1 MPSFALL
8 EASEDTVDG
17 EFTFNLSRT
26 SAHVTVTND
35 DPVKDLQYKFNA
47 SAPGWC
53 TLKSNE
59 TISMEF
65 STMEVLVKGDNIP
78 YRIWAFS

>member
-1 MPSFALL
+1 MPSYALL
-8 EASEDTVDG
+8 EASEDTVSG
-17 EFTFNLSRT
+17 EFTFSLDRT

-35 DPVKDLQYKFNA
+35 HDSEDLQYKFD
-47 SAPGWC
+47 SAAPTWC
-53 TLKSNE
+53 TLKPHE

-65 STMEVLVKGDNIP
+65 STVEVLVKGTDIP